1 MIMRITRIVVVLFG
15 ALSVTWPAYAQAPAA
30 FYSGKTINI
39 VVGFSPGGGYDRYAR
54 LLARHI
60 SKHIPGKPSAVVQ
73 NMPGAGSLVA
83 VRHLDT
89 TAPKDGTVIVAF
101 NPGLIM
107 ESLTEPEKVKLN
119 FAELAWIGSISRD
132 MRVCYVWHATGLKTW
147 DDVMKRDELIL
158 GGTAPGSSS
167 YNNSAIL
174 KNVFGVKIR
183 TVLGYPG
190 SAEQRL
196 AIERGELE
204 GDCGSWSSINPEWR
218 QSKKVNPFVR
228 FSKGQPPDMPDTPFV
243 GDLAK
248 TPEQREVIDFLTS
261 VSEFGTPVVM
271 SKQVPAERLEIIR
284 KAFDETMKD
293 PEFLA
298 DAQKSQLPV
307 DPIPAGECTEIIEA
321 IYKSPPDFIAKAKEA
336 LK

>member
-1 MIMRITRIVVVLFG
+1 MRHIAPVLVMLAG
-15 ALSVTWPAYAQAPAA
+15 MVAATPAPSQSSAS
-30 FYSGKTINI
+30 FYEGKTINV

-54 LLARHI
+54 LLARHMG
-60 SKHIPGKPSAVVQ
+60 KHIPGKPSMVVQ

-89 TAPKDGTVIVAF
+89 TAPKDGTVMVAF

-107 ESLTEPEKVKLN
+107 ESLTEPEKVKLK
-119 FAELAWIGSISRD
+119 FSDLAWIGSISRD
-132 MRVCYVWHATGLKTW
+132 LRVCYAWHSTGLKTW
-147 DDVMKRDELIL
+147 DDIVKRDEFII

-174 KNVFGVKIR
+174 KNVLGLKIR
-183 TVLGYPG
+183 RVLGYPG

-218 QSKKVNPFVR
+218 ASNKVRPFVR
-228 FSKGQPPDMPDTPFV
+228 FSKGKAPPEMADAPYI
-243 GDLAK
+243 GDFAK
-248 TPEQREVIDFLTS
+248 TPGQKEVIEFL
-261 VSEFGTPVVM
+261 VSATEFGTPYVM
-271 SKQVPAERLEIIR
+271 SKQVPLERLEMIR
-284 KAFDETMKD
+284 NAFNETTKD

-307 DPIPAGECTEIIEA
+307 DLMPAAESAEIIDLV
-321 IYKSPPDFIAKAKEA
+321 YKSPPELVAKAREA

>member
-1 MIMRITRIVVVLFG
+1 MHFTASVLVAIAAIVAATPV
-15 ALSVTWPAYAQAPAA
+15 PAQSPAS
-30 FYSGKTINI
+30 FYEGRTINI

-60 SKHIPGKPSAVVQ
+60 GKYIPGKPSVVVQ

-89 TAPKDGTVIVAF
+89 TAPKDGTVMVAF

-119 FAELAWIGSISRD
+119 FSDLAWIGSISRD
-132 MRVCYVWHATGLKTW
+132 MRVCYAWHATGLKTW
-147 DDVMKRDELIL
+147 DDIVKRDEFII

-167 YNNSAIL
+167 YNNSATL
-174 KNVFGVKIR
+174 KNVFGLKIR
-183 TVLGYPG
+183 RVLGYPG

-218 QSKKVNPFVR
+218 QANKVNPFVR
-228 FSKGQPPDMPDTPFV
+228 FSKGKAPDMPDVPFV
-243 GDLAK
+243 GDFAK
-248 TPEQREVIDFLTS
+248 TPEQKEVIEFLTS
-261 VSEFGTPVVM
+261 VSEFGTPYVM
-271 SKQVPAERLEIIR
+271 SKQVPPERLEVIR

-307 DPIPAGECTEIIEA
+307 DPIPAGESAEIIDT
-321 IYKSPPDFIAKAKEA
+321 IYKSPPGLVEKAKEA